1 MGSPSPAQRTI
12 RFGEFEADLASGEL
26 SRNGRK
32 ISLQDKPF
40 RVLALLAQRP
50 GELVTREELQRQLWP
65 DDTFVDFEHGLNT
78 AVKKLRQALD
88 DSVESPRY
96 VETLARRGYRL
107 IAPAPS
113 PAAPAS
119 PLLEPAAGARSMP
132 SAGRESR
139 YRRHQGFFLV
149 ASVLIAAGVGVAI
162 TRWRQAHPGL
172 GQEAASIAVLPFD
185 NLSRNAADDYM
196 ADGLTET
203 LITDLARVKGLLVI
217 ARNSSFQYKGQSLD
231 LRRVG
236 SELGVR
242 HLLEGSVQRDGDRLR
257 VSAQLIDAE
266 TGYHVWADRYDRPA
280 TSAFAM
286 QDEIAR
292 AVRRALQA
300 RVTTLEQ
307 PSERRYDT
315 TPEAF
320 DAYLRGMYRFEET
333 FPPNDS
339 TRGAERDSAIP
350 LLEQAVALDPSFA
363 AAQAMLGQAYANR
376 VFYRDASPE
385 WQQRAFVAIEKALA
399 LDPNLAEAYLGR
411 ADLTWTR
418 EKGFPHEAAMAD
430 LRRSI
435 ALNPNLVGARLSAAR
450 LYQHVGLFERA
461 LAELDAARRSDP
473 INRAVFNRRGHV
485 LVNQRLYQAALDAYA
500 VSGVSGTS
508 RVLALWGLGQEVEAE
523 RALRDW
529 MARNASHP
537 EGPSYLALTLA
548 MRGDARGARA
558 EIARAIALDHGESHI
573 HHTHYAIGATYSV
586 LGELDPAVE
595 WLERSADEGF
605 PCYPWFESDPNLA
618 PLAES
623 ARFREF
629 MARLKARFERHKSTL

>member
-1 MGSPSPAQRTI
+1 MI
-12 RFGEFEADLASGEL
+12 RFGEFEADLTSGEL

-32 ISLQDKPF
+32 IPLQDKPF
-40 RVLALLAQRP
+40 RVLALLSQRP

-88 DSVESPRY
+88 DSADAPRY

-107 IAPAPS
+107 VAPEPP
-113 PAAPAS
+113 PAAPTAAF
-119 PLLEPAAGARSMP
+119 PGEPAAGTARQSTP
-132 SAGRESR
+132 SERRESGH
-139 YRRHQGFFLV
+139 RRHQGLLLV
-149 ASVLIAAGVGVAI
+149 ATALIAAGLGLAI
-162 TRWRQAHPGL
+162 ARWRQAQPKL

-185 NLSRNAADDYM
+185 NLSGNAEDEYL

-217 ARNSSFQYKGQSLD
+217 ARNSSFQYKGRSLD

-242 HLLEGSVQRDGDRLR
+242 HLLEGSIQRDGDRLR

-280 TSAFAM
+280 SSAFAT

-300 RVTTLEQ
+300 RVTTLEE
-307 PSERRYDT
+307 PSERRYET

-333 FPPNDS
+333 FPTNDAD
-339 TRGAERDSAIP
+339 RDAERDSAIP
-350 LLEQAVALDPSFA
+350 LLEQAVALDPRFA

-376 VFYRDASPE
+376 VFYRDPSPE

-399 LDPNLAEAYLGR
+399 LDPNLAEAYLAH

-418 EKGFPHEAAMAD
+418 EKGFPHGAAMAD

-435 ALNPNLVGARLSAAR
+435 TLNPNLVGARLSAAR
-450 LYQHVGLFERA
+450 LYQHVGLLERA

-473 INRAVFNRRGHV
+473 LNRAVFNRRGHV

-500 VSGVSGTS
+500 LSGAGGTS
-508 RVLALWGLGQEVEAE
+508 RVLALWGLGRDVEAE

-537 EGPSYLALTLA
+537 EGPSYLALALA

-573 HHTHYAIGATYSV
+573 HHTHYAIGVTYSV
-586 LGELDPAVE
+586 LGELERAVD